1 MALPLTPEQQQALE
15 SAQESSLMAVHFVYR
30 SPHDNPAC
38 KTVSR
43 LEADSVLSW
52 FQAVWPEATAAA
64 DAAAWVREALGCA
77 VRGLDALFE
86 KARDRR
92 LPPPESEARLH
103 AYLDESLLIDGELLA
118 APHAVQVL
126 TGDGDIELAYYF
138 FDDAFLQ
145 DNPRSAA
152 FLLHE
157 DWQLPE
163 KAIDDWYQSETP
175 TRLLTPSG
183 SGEGG
188 VFLVF
193 LSHREGA
200 PNLSDL
206 GLPYRIP
213 GVRLPELCRWLAHA
227 KPDGEWPFELRL
239 LRAQVEDE
247 PRTGPEP
254 LRAALIG
261 CNRVPVLPLLG
272 DAGWS
277 RLGMGS
283 LKEARAATAAALDA
297 HPEKQR
303 PNRPK
308 KSQVQATDHLAQLC
322 LHVGRSG
329 KSDLYHRW
337 VLFDDQWAAANKT
350 LANGLLRYAQ
360 RWDVLSAV

>member
-1 MALPLTPEQQQALE
+1 
-15 SAQESSLMAVHFVYR
+15 MAVHFVYR
-30 SPHDNPAC
+30 SPYDNPAC

-52 FQAVWPEATAAA
+52 FRKVWPEATAAEG
-64 DAAAWVREALGCA
+64 AAAWVRKALGCP
-77 VRGLDALFE
+77 VYGLDALFE

-92 LPPPESEARLH
+92 LPPPGSDDQLH
-103 AYLDESLLIDGELLA
+103 KYLNDYLYFDGELLA
-118 APHAVQVL
+118 EPHCVQVL
-126 TGDGDIELAYYF
+126 TDDEEIELAYYL

-145 DNPRSAA
+145 DNPRAAA
-152 FLLHE
+152 FLLHDGWE
-157 DWQLPE
+157 LPE
-163 KAIDDWYQSETP
+163 RAVDDWYQSETP

-193 LSHREGA
+193 LTFSEGTL
-200 PNLSDL
+200 NLTDL
-206 GLPYRIP
+206 GLPCRIP
-213 GVRLPELCRWLAHA
+213 GVRLPELCRWLSHA

-239 LRAQVEDE
+239 LRAQVEDG
-247 PRTGPEP
+247 PKTGPEP

-272 DAGWS
+272 NKDWS
-277 RLGMGS
+277 GFGMGS

-308 KSQVQATDHLAQLC
+308 KSFLQGTDHLAQLC

-337 VLFDDQWAAANKT
+337 VLFDDLWAAANKT
-350 LANGLLRYAQ
+350 LANGLLRYAR